1 MSQPQVVTAACCII
15 GDEILNGK
23 TRDSNA
29 NYLAKMLF
37 DLGVELKRIE
47 VISDDRDEIAETV
60 RNMSNKYDLVFT
72 SGGIGRGI
80 NWIVGPTLDDIT
92 YSSIAHAFGLELK
105 LDDKTCQ
112 SMIDISSK
120 RITDWSL
127 TEARKRMVIFPHPA
141 EIVRTREDM
150 WVPIVV
156 VNSNVHILPGI
167 PKLFENLADSLTP
180 RILNLI
186 EKRGLKDTK
195 FYRAQIAT
203 SHNEGEIA
211 PYLLDLQG
219 RASAVKIGS
228 YPKWGTDSNGVR
240 VVVSV
245 IGRDEAQVQKYGD
258 EVQER
263 LSGWKYQ
270 ESE

>member
-72 SGGIGRGI
+72 SGGI
-80 NWIVGPTLDDIT
+80 GPTLDDIT

>member
-1 MSQPQVVTAACCII
+1 M
-15 GDEILNGK
+15 
-23 TRDSNA
+23 
-29 NYLAKMLF
+29 
-37 DLGVELKRIE
+37 
-47 VISDDRDEIAETV
+47 
-60 RNMSNKYDLVFT
+60 
-72 SGGIGRGI
+72 
-80 NWIVGPTLDDIT
+80 DDIT

-105 LDDKTCQ
+105 LDEDTCQ

-120 RITDWSL
+120 RINNWSL

-141 EIVRTREDM
+141 EIVRSREDM

-156 VNSNVHILPGI
+156 VNGNVHILPGI
-167 PKLFENLADSLTP
+167 PKLFENLAHSLTP
-180 RILNLI
+180 RILDLI
-186 EKRGLKDTK
+186 EKRGLKDSK

-245 IGRDEAQVQKYGD
+245 VGRDEDQVKKYGD
-258 EVQER
+258 EVQEK
-263 LSGWKYQ
+263 LNGWKYL